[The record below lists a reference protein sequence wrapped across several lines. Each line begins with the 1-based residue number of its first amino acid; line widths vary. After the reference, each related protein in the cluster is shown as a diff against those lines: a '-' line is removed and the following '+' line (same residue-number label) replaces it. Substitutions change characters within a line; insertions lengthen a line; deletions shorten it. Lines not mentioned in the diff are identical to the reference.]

1 MADQIKVL
9 IVDDIAATRESI
21 VKLMNF
27 QNDAVVVG
35 QATNGEEAIALAGQ
49 LEPDIILMDINMPG
63 MDGIKAT
70 EILATE
76 APDASI
82 IIMSVQ
88 GEQEYLKRAMVAGAK
103 NYLTKPFSG
112 DELLQAVRLV
122 YANEKQRKKALT
134 VESRNPDEGKIIAVF
149 SAKGGTGKSTL
160 AVNLAVAIAG
170 KTGAK
175 VGIIDANLQFGDIA
189 LLLNILPKAT
199 MADLVK
205 DMEHLDDKLLTS
217 YLASFDNQVKVLP
230 SPLRPEQA
238 ETISGAHMAEILN
251 VMRRNFDYII
261 VDTAASF
268 NEVVLSVL
276 DAADRILV
284 VAALDLPTLKN
295 VKLCLEVMDTLGYG
309 GDKVKLVLNR
319 ANAHF
324 GMDLAEVEE
333 SLHRSFDLSL
343 PNDSKT
349 VMDSVNRGVPFV
361 SSHPDAPV
369 SQGIFALVKS
379 LGDTRT
385 AAPGQPQNI
394 GGVVKKIKRLFG

>member
-27 QNDAVVVG
+27 QNDAVIVG

-70 EILATE
+70 EILATA

-88 GEQEYLKRAMVAGAK
+88 GEQEYLKLAMVAGAK

-122 YANEKQRKKALT
+122 YANEKQRKKALA

-149 SAKGGTGKSTL
+149 SAKGGTGKSTIT
-160 AVNLAVAIAG
+160 VNLAVAIAS

-217 YLASFDNQVKVLP
+217 YLASFDNLVKVLP

-238 ETISGAHMAEILN
+238 ETISGAHMAEILG

-268 NEVVLSVL
+268 NEVMLSVL

-284 VAALDLPTLKN
+284 VSALDLPALKN
-295 VKLCLEVMDTLGYG
+295 VKLSLEVMDTLGYG
-309 GDKVKLVLNR
+309 GDKVKLILNR
-319 ANAHF
+319 VNAQF
-324 GMDLAEVEE
+324 GLDLAEVEK

-361 SSHPDAPV
+361 SSHPDTPV
-369 SQGIFALVKS
+369 SHGIFALVKS
-379 LGDTRT
+379 LGATRT
-385 AAPGQPQNI
+385 TAPGQPQNR